1 MAPSRGLRRLIDPA
15 TSSQEYY
22 ICPRCRLQARTFS
35 TSASLYSGHNRW
47 SKIKHDKAKV
57 DSVKNKQR
65 SIFSAELA
73 TASKLFGPNPSLN
86 TRLADLITKAKR
98 EGFAKASIEAAI
110 ARGQGRSTS
119 GVALESVTLEGILPG
134 NVAVIVECETDNKL
148 RTLAEVRLI
157 LKEAGGNAT
166 PCAYLFA
173 KRGKIVF
180 EARDGIGVDE
190 VLDAA
195 LDAGAT
201 DVKEDEEGRVVVLSE
216 PGETKAVGEA
226 VAQSLGLH
234 IVTSSILWDPNG
246 DTKVAVQDE
255 KAAQELGEFVDEL
268 QDRET
273 SLQAVSM
280 NVAQGSLDDVL
291 WKEVQTRLSS

>member
-1 MAPSRGLRRLIDPA
+1 MAPSRGLRRLTDPA
-15 TSSQEYY
+15 RSSLEYY
-22 ICPRCRLQARTFS
+22 VCPRCRLQARSFS
-35 TSASLYSGHNRW
+35 TTPSIYSGHNRW

-73 TASKLFGPNPSLN
+73 TASKLFGPDPSLN

-166 PCAYLFA
+166 PY
-173 KRGKIVF
+173 
-180 EARDGIGVDE
+180 
-190 VLDAA
+190 AA
-195 LDAGAT
+195 LEAGAT
-201 DVKEDEEGRVVVLSE
+201 DVEEDEEGRVVVLSE

-226 VAQSLGLH
+226 VAQSLGLQ
-234 IVTSSILWDPNG
+234 IATSSILWDPNG

-280 NVAQGSLDDVL
+280 NVARGSLDDVL